1 MIDIEKFMEIK
12 NEKVRELRVKAAAWV
27 VIGELADDKTGECL
41 DTKNLAEAEVW
52 SDLLEFC
59 VQKLKST
66 NKEIGDL
73 NKRLIQLNEEG

>member
-1 MIDIEKFMEIK
+1 MIDEKFMEIK
-12 NEKVRELRVKAAAWV
+12 NEDRELRVKTTTWM
-27 VIGELADDKTGECL
+27 VIGDLARDKAKECL

-52 SDLLEFC
+52 CDLLDFC
-59 VQKLKST
+59 TQKLKSV